1 MSWDEIVLGSLCS
14 KIGSGATPKGGATVY
29 IDKGTSFIRSQNVYN
44 MHFSYEGLAHITEN
58 AAQKLK
64 GVSVQ
69 EHDVLINITGDS
81 VARTCV
87 VPSEVLPARV
97 SQHVAIIRT
106 ERNVLDP
113 YYLNYYLASPYMQAF
128 MLGLAVGKGASRNA
142 MTKDMISG
150 FKIPCP
156 PIDIQKRISDVL
168 TDFDNL
174 IENNQKQ
181 IKLLEEAAQ
190 RLYKEWFVD
199 LRFPGHENVKIIDGV
214 PEGWEKLA
222 LGELISYEIG
232 GGWGEESLIDNNEH
246 EAYVIRGTDI
256 DGLKKGE
263 LLNIPL
269 RFHTASN
276 LSSRRLKHG
285 DIVFEVSGGSRTEGV
300 ARTARIVDSM
310 LERWKVPVICASF
323 CKLVRPLNEE
333 ISQYLFDHFRYLR
346 GAKITEEFDKRSAS
360 SIVNYRWKDFLS
372 QRTVL
377 YPDSKVLEKY
387 NGLSVPVYDKIIAL
401 SLQIESARL
410 SRDMLLPKLMSG
422 EIEL

>member
-1 MSWDEIVLGSLCS
+1 MIKASLEDITIKITDGKHGDCTPEENSGFFFVSCKDVNNGKIDYSNSRQITKDDFIEAHKRTMLEPDDILITNSGTIGRMALVKDIPETYRTTFQKSVAIVKPDKKKILPVYLYYRLQYCVSEFINCSNGS
-14 KIGSGATPKGGATVY
+14 
-29 IDKGTSFIRSQNVYN
+29 
-44 MHFSYEGLAHITEN
+44 
-58 AAQKLK
+58 AQKNLLL
-64 GVSVQ
+64 G
-69 EHDVLINITGDS
+69 TM
-81 VARTCV
+81 
-87 VPSEVLPARV
+87 
-97 SQHVAIIRT
+97 
-106 ERNVLDP
+106 RNFKLDYP
-113 YYLNYYLASPYMQAF
+113 QSMEKQ
-128 MLGLAVGKGASRNA
+128 R
-142 MTKDMISG
+142 
-150 FKIPCP
+150 
-156 PIDIQKRISDVL
+156 RISNILSSYD
-168 TDFDNL
+168 DL

-190 RLYKEWFVD
+190 RLYKEWFVN

-263 LLNIPL
+263 LLSIPL